1 MALEVAGSTPA
12 GHPNP
17 EVRAQSTGTAYVSA
31 WLARRAALAVRRGL
45 GGTPALDWR
54 ALSDEH
60 WDAVD
65 AYTTGCLQP
74 ADPVLDAAIRDSAS
88 LPNIAVAPAQGQFL
102 HLLARAV
109 KARRILEIGTL
120 GGYSA
125 IWLGRALPDD
135 GRLISLEISDE
146 HAAVAR
152 RNIERAGLD
161 NRVEVRVAPALDTLA
176 QLKADHEAPFDLVF
190 IDADKRNT
198 PAYFAAAVDLAHIG
212 SLIVVDNVVRQG
224 KLIDLESDDP
234 DAMGMRR
241 LIEQMASERR
251 ITPAVIQT
259 VGVKGWDGFAFA
271 LVIG

>member
-1 MALEVAGSTPA
+1 M
-12 GHPNP
+12 N
-17 EVRAQSTGTAYVSA
+17 
-31 WLARRAALAVRRGL
+31 
-45 GGTPALDWR
+45 
-54 ALSDEH
+54 DER
-60 WDAVD
+60 WDSVD
-65 AYTTGCLQP
+65 AYATGLLQP
-74 ADPVLDAAIRDSAS
+74 ADPVLEAAIRDSAA

-109 KARRILEIGTL
+109 NARRILEIGTL

-125 IWLGRALPDD
+125 IWLGRALPEG
-135 GRLISLEISDE
+135 GRLISLEISEE

-152 RNIERAGLD
+152 GNIARAGLD
-161 NRVEVRVAPALDTLA
+161 SKAEVRVAPALDTLA
-176 QLKADHEAPFDLVF
+176 QLKADHEEPFDLVF

-198 PAYFAAAVDLAHIG
+198 PAYFAAAVDLGHVG

-234 DAMGMRR
+234 DAAGMRQ
-241 LIEQMASERR
+241 LIEQMAADKR

>member
-1 MALEVAGSTPA
+1 M
-12 GHPNP
+12 N
-17 EVRAQSTGTAYVSA
+17 
-31 WLARRAALAVRRGL
+31 
-45 GGTPALDWR
+45 
-54 ALSDEH
+54 DER

-65 AYTTGCLQP
+65 AYTTGLLQP
-74 ADPVLDAAIRDSAS
+74 SDPVLDAAVHDSAG

-109 KARRILEIGTL
+109 NARRILEIGTL

-125 IWLGRALPDD
+125 IWLGRALPHD

-152 RNIERAGLD
+152 RNIERAGLGD
-161 NRVEVRVAPALDTLA
+161 KVEVRVAPALDTLA
-176 QLKADHEAPFDLVF
+176 HLKADKEAPFDLVF

-198 PAYFAAAVDLAHIG
+198 PAYFAAAMDLTRIG

-224 KLIDLESDDP
+224 KLIDLQTDDP
-234 DAMGMRR
+234 DAVGMRR
-241 LIEQMASERR
+241 LIEQMADERR
-251 ITPAVIQT
+251 IAPAVMQT

>member
-1 MALEVAGSTPA
+1 M
-12 GHPNP
+12 N
-17 EVRAQSTGTAYVSA
+17 
-31 WLARRAALAVRRGL
+31 
-45 GGTPALDWR
+45 
-54 ALSDEH
+54 DER
-60 WDAVD
+60 WDSVD
-65 AYTTGCLQP
+65 AYTTGLLQP
-74 ADPVLDAAIRDSAS
+74 ADPVLEAAIRDSAA

-109 KARRILEIGTL
+109 NARRILEIGTL

-125 IWLGRALPDD
+125 IWLGRALPEG
-135 GRLISLEISDE
+135 GRLISLEISEE

-152 RNIERAGLD
+152 GNIARAGLD
-161 NRVEVRVAPALDTLA
+161 GKVEVRVAPALDTLA
-176 QLKADHEAPFDLVF
+176 QLQADHEEPFDLVF

-198 PAYFAAAVDLAHIG
+198 PGYFAAAVDLAHVG

-234 DAMGMRR
+234 DAAGMRQ
-241 LIEQMASERR
+241 LIEQMAADKR

>member
-1 MALEVAGSTPA
+1 M
-12 GHPNP
+12 HD
-17 EVRAQSTGTAYVSA
+17 
-31 WLARRAALAVRRGL
+31 AR
-45 GGTPALDWR
+45 
-54 ALSDEH
+54 

-65 AYTTGCLQP
+65 AYATGLLQP
-74 ADPVLDAAIRDSAS
+74 SDPVLDTAIRESAA

-109 KARRILEIGTL
+109 NARRILEIGTL

-135 GRLISLEISDE
+135 GRLISLEISE
-146 HAAVAR
+146 VHAAVAR
-152 RNIERAGLD
+152 RNIEHAGLATKI
-161 NRVEVRVAPALDTLA
+161 EVRVAPALDTLA

-198 PAYFAAAVDLAHIG
+198 PAYFAAAVDLAHAG
-212 SLIVVDNVVRQG
+212 SLIVVDNVVRDG
-224 KLIDLESDDP
+224 KLIDLENDDP
-234 DAMGMRR
+234 NAAGMRT
-241 LIEQMASERR
+241 LIEQMAADRR

-271 LVIG
+271 LVTG